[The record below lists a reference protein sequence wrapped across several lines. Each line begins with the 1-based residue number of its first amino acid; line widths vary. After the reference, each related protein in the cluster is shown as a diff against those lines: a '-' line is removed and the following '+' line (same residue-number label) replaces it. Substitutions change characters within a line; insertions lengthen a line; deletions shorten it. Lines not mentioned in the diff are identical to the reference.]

1 MKEINVAVTGGAG
14 QIAYSLLPRLVSGE
28 TFGVDTKVNLRLIE
42 IPQVVDKLEGT
53 IMELIDCGFEQTGS
67 LLATAD
73 IKEGV
78 KDAHWVLLVGSIPR
92 GIVVDG
98 KKIEER
104 SDLLKINGGIFTDQ
118 GEAIGKLAQE
128 DAKILVVGNPANTNA
143 LIGRTKSENPAQ
155 SWFAMTALD
164 ANRAK
169 AQLAEKAGA
178 EISSVTNM
186 TVWGNHSPTMYPDPY
201 NAQIDGVSAVE
212 VINDLDWVENK
223 YLPLVQQRGKA
234 VIDARGASSAASAAN
249 AAIDTVKAVDNK
261 TEEGDW
267 FSAAVPSDGS
277 YGIPEDII
285 FGFPLTSNGQGKVDI
300 VQGIELNDFAQA
312 KIKITTDELLSE
324 KEAVKDLLD

>member
-212 VINDLDWVENK
+212 VINDLDWVENE

-234 VIDARGASSAASAAN
+234 VIDARGSSSAASAAN

-277 YGIPEDII
+277 YGIPEDLI
-285 FGFPLTSNGQGKVDI
+285 FGFPLTSNGQGKIDI

>member
-212 VINDLDWVENK
+212 VINDLDWVENE

-261 TEEGDW
+261 TVEGDW

-277 YGIPEDII
+277 YGIPEDLI

>member
-118 GEAIGKLAQE
+118 G
-128 DAKILVVGNPANTNA
+128 
-143 LIGRTKSENPAQ
+143 
-155 SWFAMTALD
+155 
-164 ANRAK
+164 
-169 AQLAEKAGA
+169 
-178 EISSVTNM
+178 
-186 TVWGNHSPTMYPDPY
+186 
-201 NAQIDGVSAVE
+201 
-212 VINDLDWVENK
+212 
-223 YLPLVQQRGKA
+223 
-234 VIDARGASSAASAAN
+234 
-249 AAIDTVKAVDNK
+249 
-261 TEEGDW
+261 
-267 FSAAVPSDGS
+267 
-277 YGIPEDII
+277 
-285 FGFPLTSNGQGKVDI
+285 
-300 VQGIELNDFAQA
+300 
-312 KIKITTDELLSE
+312 
-324 KEAVKDLLD
+324 

>member
-277 YGIPEDII
+277 YGIPEDLI
-285 FGFPLTSNGQGKVDI
+285 FGFPLTSNGQGKIDI
-300 VQGIELNDFAQA
+300 VQGIELNDFAQT

>member
-249 AAIDTVKAVDNK
+249 AAIDTVKAVDNQTK
-261 TEEGDW
+261 EGDW

-277 YGIPEDII
+277 YGIPEDLI
-285 FGFPLTSNGQGKVDI
+285 FGFPLTSNGQGKVAI

>member
-212 VINDLDWVENK
+212 VINDLDWVENE

-277 YGIPEDII
+277 YGIPEDLI
-285 FGFPLTSNGQGKVDI
+285 FGFPLTSNGQGKIDI
-300 VQGIELNDFAQA
+300 VQGIELNNFAQA